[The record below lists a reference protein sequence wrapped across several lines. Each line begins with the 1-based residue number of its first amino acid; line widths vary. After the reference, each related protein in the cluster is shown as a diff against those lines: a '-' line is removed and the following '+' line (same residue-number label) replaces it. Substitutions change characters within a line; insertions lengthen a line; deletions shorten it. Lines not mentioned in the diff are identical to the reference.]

1 MSLSDLEQIPSY
13 EWPDS
18 AGAEIVRV
26 ITDRTAH
33 ADDRLLAAH
42 LAQEYPGINDLM
54 MVALS
59 GVAANKAESP
69 ELRSS
74 AAIALGPAFEL
85 ADLDGLAQD
94 LDDDGLPCTPEAVN
108 GAKAALRAVFD
119 DKSAPDEVRRSCL
132 ETLAH
137 APQDWHAAAVRA
149 AYAEGSNDWKLSA
162 LFCMRFIGGFDTEIL
177 SALTSTDE
185 HQRLEAI
192 GAAGEQE
199 LQMAWP
205 HVQAILKDRQA
216 DKLFVLA
223 ALGALPMLAPSPEL
237 VTAILELHLAS
248 ADAEIVEAATEVRD
262 MLADVEGEDDDWA
275 DDEDSAGPAGS
286 NRRH

>member
-54 MVALS
+54 MGALS
-59 GVAANKAESP
+59 GVAGNQAESP

-85 ADLDGLAQD
+85 ADLDGLAQG

-108 GAKAALRAVFD
+108 SAKAALRAVFD
-119 DKSAPDEVRRSCL
+119 DKNAPDEVRRSCL

-137 APQDWHAAAVRA
+137 APQDWHAGAVRA
-149 AYAEGSNDWKLSA
+149 AYADASNDWKLTA
-162 LFCMRFIGGFDTEIL
+162 LFCMRFITGFEDEIL
-177 SALTSTDE
+177 AALTSKDE

-205 HVQAILKDRQA
+205 HVQAILKDSQA

-223 ALGALPMLAPSPEL
+223 ALGALPMLAPSPEI
-237 VTAILELHLAS
+237 VMAILELHLAS
-248 ADAEIVEAATEVRD
+248 ADPEILEAATEVLD
-262 MLADVEGEDDDWA
+262 MLSEDDDDDWA
-275 DDEDSAGPAGS
+275 DDDATDASAV
-286 NRRH
+286 RRPH